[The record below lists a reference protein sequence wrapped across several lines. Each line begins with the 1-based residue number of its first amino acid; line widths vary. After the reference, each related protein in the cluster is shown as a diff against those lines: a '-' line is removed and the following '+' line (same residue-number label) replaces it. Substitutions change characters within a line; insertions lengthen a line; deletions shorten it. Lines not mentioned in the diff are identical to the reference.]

1 VVIKRFASHIVIL
14 KKVIKLKK
22 ALKMFLLKILKILG
36 IYTELP
42 VVLPPPRIS
51 HRKDCM
57 LLLVAM
63 DPAYFFHYD
72 AMNGMSLT
80 VKPMFTNIELYTKK
94 LSEVAKLMEQEKP
107 VPVSWVQPTDKEVS
121 VDRFLTTE
129 NGHYM
134 DVRLG
139 LSQFRDNAIK
149 VCTLLEKSDY
159 EDFGIHEHN
168 LRMLLKLLI
177 NLKELIVEINK
188 TLPMQYN
195 DA

>member
-1 VVIKRFASHIVIL
+1 
-14 KKVIKLKK
+14 
-22 ALKMFLLKILKILG
+22 MFLLKILKILG

-42 VVLPPPRIS
+42 PLPPPPRIS
-51 HRKDCM
+51 HRKECI

-80 VKPMFTNIELYTKK
+80 VRPMFTNIELYTKK
-94 LSEVAKLMEQEKP
+94 LSEVAKLLEQEKP
-107 VPVSWVQPTDKEVS
+107 IPGSWVQPVDKEVS

-129 NGHYM
+129 DGHYM

-139 LSQFRDNAIK
+139 LSRFRDNAIK
-149 VCTLLEKSDY
+149 VCKFLEKSDY

-168 LRMLLKLLI
+168 LRMLLKLLL

>member
-1 VVIKRFASHIVIL
+1 
-14 KKVIKLKK
+14 
-22 ALKMFLLKILKILG
+22 MFLLKILKILG

-42 VVLPPPRIS
+42 VVLPAPRIS

-80 VKPMFTNIELYTKK
+80 VKPMFVNIELYTKK
-94 LSEVAKLMEQEKP
+94 LGEVAKLLEQEKA
-107 VPVSWVQPTDKEVS
+107 VPVSWVQAVDKEIS

-129 NGHYM
+129 AGHYM

-139 LSQFRDNAIK
+139 LSRFRDNAIK